1 MLWAYEHANR
11 NSIHYVFYGCY
22 FIVFHFLVGM
32 MLASLATGI
41 ILESYVVT
49 RGLEREEE
57 VRHEN
62 EALGNEA
69 DDLRESWHDHSR
81 RLEEHMY
88 RGDLAEVEAEEMRA
102 LGSLTEELG
111 MQDMNELQAV
121 RQRHA
126 SIAALHTQHSI
137 WYKLTVKTADMRGA
151 GTQASVSVRLRGHA
165 HHSELHHLHHSHGE
179 RAFGRGATDT
189 FLVASPHDL
198 GELAEIHVEMDGA
211 GKTSAWLL
219 DSISVQRP
227 GADGWWFFPYGQWL
241 GKEDSVHSGRSST
254 SSRPSVTIAAQMH
267 HGSRNHEYV
276 VEIKT
281 GELPNRPCGTD
292 SNVFITLRGEHG
304 ASPRVRLD
312 NAEDNFQTGMFDSFV
327 VEAPLLG
334 EIQEVVLQCDGAGL
348 GNPTWFCDHV
358 VVEEPNMQK
367 RWGFQFTSWFDGKGD
382 ATAWTQ
388 SRSPEADVWSAP
400 SLHASGRENSERAGL
415 SSQSL

>member
-1 MLWAYEHANR
+1 MIRDCADVKSALRSRRTHTASTAARSSASASGTSRDSNRASRAQLSLPLLLTAPLPLYRYEHANR

-62 EALGNEA
+62 ESLGNEA

-179 RAFGRGATDT
+179 RAFGRGAT
-189 FLVASPHDL
+189 PWEL
-198 GELAEIHVEMDGA
+198 GRLRGRQRGPRDAAVPEPVPAAAQEERRKEGGAANIDAALAEAGVAAVGWRTDCSDAGAALFAAAFYKRAFDQADAVADPNIAPAASAFLGATQDVLAPRAAAFVAQAPRSPACPTRGGGGSVE
-211 GKTSAWLL
+211 
-219 DSISVQRP
+219 
-227 GADGWWFFPYGQWL
+227 
-241 GKEDSVHSGRSST
+241 
-254 SSRPSVTIAAQMH
+254 
-267 HGSRNHEYV
+267 N
-276 VEIKT
+276 
-281 GELPNRPCGTD
+281 
-292 SNVFITLRGEHG
+292 
-304 ASPRVRLD
+304 
-312 NAEDNFQTGMFDSFV
+312 
-327 VEAPLLG
+327 EAPLQRESLARCAACL
-334 EIQEVVLQCDGAGL
+334 VV
-348 GNPTWFCDHV
+348 
-358 VVEEPNMQK
+358 
-367 RWGFQFTSWFDGKGD
+367 R
-382 ATAWTQ
+382 
-388 SRSPEADVWSAP
+388 R
-400 SLHASGRENSERAGL
+400 RAGARPPAAAGATGRRGIAIGWGY
-415 SSQSL
+415 

>member
-1 MLWAYEHANR
+1 
-11 NSIHYVFYGCY
+11 
-22 FIVFHFLVGM
+22 M

-62 EALGNEA
+62 ESLGNEA

-241 GKEDSVHSGRSST
+241 GKEDSVHSGALFDVLSALRDHR
-254 SSRPSVTIAAQMH
+254 RPDAPRLEES
-267 HGSRNHEYV
+267 
-276 VEIKT
+276 
-281 GELPNRPCGTD
+281 
-292 SNVFITLRGEHG
+292 
-304 ASPRVRLD
+304 RVRGRD
-312 NAEDNFQTGMFDSFV
+312 QDGRAAEPPVRHRLERLHHAARRARRVAARPPRQRRGQLPDRDVRLVRRRGATPRRDPGGRSPVRRRGAGQPD
-327 VEAPLLG
+327 
-334 EIQEVVLQCDGAGL
+334 VVLRSRRRRGAQHAEAVGLPVYQLVRRQGRRDGVDA
-348 GNPTWFCDHV
+348 
-358 VVEEPNMQK
+358 EPIA
-367 RWGFQFTSWFDGKGD
+367 R
-382 ATAWTQ
+382 
-388 SRSPEADVWSAP
+388 
-400 SLHASGRENSERAGL
+400 GRRLERALAPRLGAENL
-415 SSQSL
+415 RSGSGCRHNHCEVIASVKVE

>member
-11 NSIHYVFYGCY
+11 NSIHYVFYMSY

-211 GKTSAWLL
+211 GKTSAWYETVLSEL
-219 DSISVQRP
+219 TGYCHP
-227 GADGWWFFPYGQWL
+227 P
-241 GKEDSVHSGRSST
+241 ST
-254 SSRPSVTIAAQMH
+254 SLTTPCPTTGCSTRSPSSAPAPTGGGSSRT
-267 HGSRNHEYV
+267 GSGSARR
-276 VEIKT
+276 T
-281 GELPNRPCGTD
+281 ACTAGALRR
-292 SNVFITLRGEHG
+292 LRG
-304 ASPRVRLD
+304 P
-312 NAEDNFQTGMFDSFV
+312 
-327 VEAPLLG
+327 P
-334 EIQEVVLQCDGAGL
+334 
-348 GNPTWFCDHV
+348 
-358 VVEEPNMQK
+358 
-367 RWGFQFTSWFDGKGD
+367 
-382 ATAWTQ
+382 
-388 SRSPEADVWSAP
+388 
-400 SLHASGRENSERAGL
+400 
-415 SSQSL
+415 